1 MADVVSMTRLAIYG
15 DQLVWWD
22 HGRFYGWSAPL
33 VCPECGRTVEGTL
46 VRESG
51 RTIEGTRVRE
61 SDHDG
66 DRAQCADCWRRDGAT
81 DS

>member
-1 MADVVSMTRLAIYG
+1 MADVVNMTRLAFSG

-22 HGRFYGWSAPL
+22 HNSAYSWREPI
-33 VCPECGRTVEGTL
+33 VCPECGRSVGGTL
-46 VRESG
+46 
-51 RTIEGTRVRE
+51 VRE

-81 DS
+81 DR